1 MVYEFFYFENPES
14 LAIGVFIVLFA
25 LTFSILNK
33 FLVDNKGVNLIVALA
48 ISLIASW
55 RLYNERFYGWETL
68 LGFVIIV
75 FVILFFLR
83 IIWRFIGFGKQT
95 FDKSRNVAF

>member
-1 MVYEFFYFENPES
+1 MVYELFYFENPES

-25 LTFSILNK
+25 LSFLILNR
-33 FLVDNKGVNLIVALA
+33 FLANNKGVSLIVALT

-55 RLYNERFYGWETL
+55 RLYNERFYGWESL
-68 LGFVIIV
+68 LGFVIII

-83 IIWRFIGFGKQT
+83 IIWRFIGFGRQT